1 MRIRLAWLAAI
12 AAGAVQSPAPAM
24 AEDFYKGKQVTVYV
38 GYPTG
43 GGYDTNART
52 FARHIRDHLAGRPD
66 TVVKNMP
73 GAGSM
78 KLALYLYNTARK
90 DGREIGAVGREIPT
104 GALMGL
110 PNAVYSASKFNW
122 IGSMGSEGT
131 WCFAW
136 HTAPFKTAEDMMRR
150 QFIVGATTGQ
160 SITVTGPIILNNL
173 LGTKIKVIAGY
184 PGSSEMHLAMERG
197 EIQGRCAATLSS
209 VNVGRPDWIREK
221 KVVFLLDVSLSSRR
235 NMPDVP
241 LVTEFARRPEDR
253 QALELILA
261 PDSWTRPV
269 TAPPGLPA
277 ERVRELRAAFD
288 AMIKDAKFIAD
299 MERQKQVLDV
309 LSGAEMAARI
319 EKLEQLPPAIVKA
332 ALDAAKKTEGTEMGK
347 VEIKAETLA
356 GTIAAAEDGGRKVT
370 YAAAGKKGTLDVS
383 TSGTSVTIAGK
394 KAARKELKAGMAC
407 EFVFRGTEAKSIV
420 CR

>member
-1 MRIRLAWLAAI
+1 MTALFMRLAALSALS
-12 AAGAVQSPAPAM
+12 VFLPAM
-24 AEDFYKGKQVTVYV
+24 AGAEDFYKGKQVTVFV
-38 GYPTG
+38 GYPPG

-52 FARHIRDHLAGRPD
+52 FARHIREHIAGRPD
-66 TVVKNMP
+66 MVIKNMP

-78 KLALYLYNTARK
+78 KLALHLYNTARK
-90 DGREIGAVGREIPT
+90 DGREIGALGREIPT

-110 PNAVYSASKFNW
+110 PNASFTASKFNW
-122 IGSMGSEGT
+122 IGSLGSEGT

-136 HTAPFKTAEDMMRR
+136 HQAPFHSAGDMMDR

-173 LGTKIKVIAGY
+173 LGTRIKVIAGY
-184 PGSSEMHLAMERG
+184 PGSSAMHLAMERG

-221 KVVFLLDVSLSSRR
+221 KVTFLLDVSLSAKR

-241 LVTEFARRPEDR
+241 LVTEFAKRPEDR

-269 TAPPGLPA
+269 AAPPGLPT
-277 ERVRELRAAFD
+277 ERSRELRAAFD
-288 AMIKDAKFIAD
+288 AMIRDPRFIAD
-299 MERQKQVLDV
+299 MERQKQVLDAM
-309 LSGAEMAARI
+309 SGTEMTARI
-319 EKLEQLPPAIVKA
+319 EKLEKLSPAIVKA
-332 ALDAAKKTEGTEMGK
+332 ALDAAKKTDGTEMGK
-347 VEIKAETLA
+347 VQVAIETST
-356 GTIAAAEDGGRKVT
+356 GTIAKVENDGRKVSYT
-370 YAAAGKKGTLDVS
+370 GAARSGTLDVA
-383 TSGTSVTIAGK
+383 TSGTRVSIGGK

-407 EFVFRGTEAKSIV
+407 DFSFQGNEAKTIT
-420 CR
+420 CK